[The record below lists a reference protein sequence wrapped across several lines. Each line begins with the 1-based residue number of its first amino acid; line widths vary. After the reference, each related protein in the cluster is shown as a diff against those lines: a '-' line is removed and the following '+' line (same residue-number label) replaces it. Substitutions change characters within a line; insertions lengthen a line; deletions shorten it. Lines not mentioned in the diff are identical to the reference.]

1 MWRLRARR
9 GSETVPS
16 RSIFGARL
24 RNRVPQYGHSVMYG
38 LTSLPQFLQTTL
50 RSGIC
55 AIASTI
61 LGPRAHVLSITSG
74 GIRSSGVVAPR
85 PADFQSVNLHVRHA
99 RFTARVVQVRGAET
113 TLAVPRGLPA
123 AARPLP
129 AEAEMSFE
137 HDRQIVMLSGTL
149 LGGDDISARFRIDD
163 GIAPRELRRFARLAV
178 SLPVAV
184 TPLTDDGREAGP
196 AEEMHT
202 VDISAGGVL
211 LDRQGMAGAVRV
223 ELDLPGGYGA
233 IKASGRIVRNVAD
246 GSGVSFEGLDTET
259 LDLVDRFVLGVR
271 HQLAQRFAQAGG

>member
-1 MWRLRARR
+1 
-9 GSETVPS
+9 
-16 RSIFGARL
+16 
-24 RNRVPQYGHSVMYG
+24 
-38 LTSLPQFLQTTL
+38 
-50 RSGIC
+50 
-55 AIASTI
+55 
-61 LGPRAHVLSITSG
+61 
-74 GIRSSGVVAPR
+74 VVAPR

-178 SLPVAV
+178 NLPVAV

-196 AEEMHT
+196 TEEMRT
-202 VDISAGGVL
+202 VDISAGGVM
-211 LDRQGMAGAVRV
+211 LDRQGMSGMVRV
-223 ELDLPGGYGA
+223 ALELPGGFGELT
-233 IKASGRIVRNVAD
+233 ASGRVVRNVPA
-246 GSGVSFEGLDTET
+246 GSGVSFEGLDEATVER
-259 LDLVDRFVLGVR
+259 LDGFVLGVR
-271 HQLAQRFAQAGG
+271 HQLAQRFARAGG

>member
-1 MWRLRARR
+1 
-9 GSETVPS
+9 
-16 RSIFGARL
+16 
-24 RNRVPQYGHSVMYG
+24 
-38 LTSLPQFLQTTL
+38 
-50 RSGIC
+50 
-55 AIASTI
+55 
-61 LGPRAHVLSITSG
+61 
-74 GIRSSGVVAPR
+74 
-85 PADFQSVNLHVRHA
+85 VNLHVRHA
-99 RFTARVVQVRGAET
+99 RFSARVVQVRGAET
-113 TLAVPRGLPA
+113 RLAFPRGLPA

-196 AEEMHT
+196 TEEMRT
-202 VDISAGGVL
+202 VDISAGGL
-211 LDRQGMAGAVRV
+211 MLDRRGMSGAVRV

-233 IKASGRIVRNVAD
+233 VAASGRVVRNVAD
-246 GSGVSFEGLDTET
+246 GSGVSFEGLETET
-259 LDLVDRFVLGVR
+259 LDLLDRFVLGVR